1 MAVPCS
7 TYFPL
12 CTEEGNGVADC
23 KKKCQN
29 KRGFRNQV
37 TGGNDP
43 IGPVAN
49 PLGCTM
55 ASAANHNPSAT
66 QEDGSCMWYTRHNGA
81 WVAMGC
87 DGWTPDLGYV
97 DYDYGSDFI
106 AVNQCPL
113 VNYGCLDPSADN
125 YNPSADQD
133 WTMGGTTLCVYGG
146 SVGTLTGTKDPKK
159 GMRSATGR
167 SPLSRA
173 SNWKTCD
180 CGMNSRPCN
189 MDVYAS
195 CTDCCNAVSSD
206 KMRSATGSRPCTE
219 WGFSAF
225 SSCRDMIGTEQECRD
240 ACTERPSGR
249 SKMRSATGRR
259 FTSHWGGLKMR

>member
-12 CTEEGNGVADC
+12 CTEEGNGIADC

-97 DYDYGSDFI
+97 DYEYGSVFI

-159 GMRSATGR
+159 GSRSFVG
-167 SPLSRA
+167 
-173 SNWKTCD
+173 
-180 CGMNSRPCN
+180 
-189 MDVYAS
+189 
-195 CTDCCNAVSSD
+195 AVGD
-206 KMRSATGSRPCTE
+206 
-219 WGFSAF
+219 
-225 SSCRDMIGTEQECRD
+225 DGT
-240 ACTERPSGR
+240 AG
-249 SKMRSATGRR
+249 
-259 FTSHWGGLKMR
+259 